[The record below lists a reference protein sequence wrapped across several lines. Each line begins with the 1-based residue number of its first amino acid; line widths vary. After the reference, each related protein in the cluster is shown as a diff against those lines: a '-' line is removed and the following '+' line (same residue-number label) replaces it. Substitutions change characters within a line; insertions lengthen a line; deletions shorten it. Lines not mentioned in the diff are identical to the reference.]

1 MRASLIIACVVSI
14 RDIWNMNVQSRER
27 MRVSKNEGI
36 GIIEKFKGE
45 HEQRDNI
52 NSQVQDNINTEA
64 APKSH

>member
-52 NSQVQDNINTEA
+52 NSQV
-64 APKSH
+64 